1 MTLRRTC
8 KLRLQWT
15 LAAAALFAIEIG
27 AVGCSDADQG
37 TGSTS
42 GGAAQTSAGASGAPS
57 GAGRS
62 AAGSPAA
69 ASPAAGSSAAGR
81 SAASSGNAGG
91 AEAAANGGR
100 GGGSADAGGFAHM
113 GVCGQRGR
121 STVDASRFEGYEEFY
136 IIADRGF
143 GDDICVV
150 RFDVK
155 RVGDAPAGCDDPTAD
170 VDCLWTHSIEYSN
183 PQIMIDV
190 DGVCA
195 KSQRKLDAAEID
207 AIDGS
212 RAAYGFV
219 SEFAGHNSVLM
230 KYDDAKMMWNAQ
242 GNATWDESASAL
254 RFDRRDGI
262 CGY

>member
-1 MTLRRTC
+1 MTSRSNRNI
-8 KLRLQWT
+8 RLKWT
-15 LAAAALFAIEIG
+15 IAASALFANALG
-27 AVGCSDADQG
+27 AVACSDDKEG

-42 GGAAQTSAGASGAPS
+42 AGSTQASAGTGPS
-57 GAGRS
+57 GAGP
-62 AAGSPAA
+62 G
-69 ASPAAGSSAAGR
+69 AAGSSASHSGSGGST
-81 SAASSGNAGG
+81 SAASSGNGG
-91 AEAAANGGR
+91 SISAAPSGSG
-100 GGGSADAGGFAHM
+100 GGGSTATADGFTQM

-121 STVDASRFEGYEEFY
+121 STVDTTRFEGYEEFY

-155 RVGDAPAGCDDPTAD
+155 RVGEAPAGCDNPTAD
-170 VDCLWTHSIEYSN
+170 VDCLWTHLIEYSH
-183 PQIMIDV
+183 PTVMTDV
-190 DGVCA
+190 DSVCA
-195 KSQRKLDAAEID
+195 KSQRKLDAAAID

-230 KYDDAKMMWNAQ
+230 KYDDAKMMWDAQ

-254 RFDRRDGI
+254 RFDRRDGL